1 MRYPKQG
8 STPTLD
14 QERSEILQQ
23 LDNWLETPMLVL
35 GMIWLGLFVVELV
48 WGLNPLLEALGITIW
63 IAFILDFCLKFLLA
77 PRRMAY
83 LQHNWLL
90 VLSLFIPA
98 LRTLRILRILQPLQS
113 IHAIRGLQLLQV
125 MTRTNKGMRML
136 AISIGRRGFGYVI
149 GATTIVTL
157 IGAAGIYAFEH
168 ESSIG
173 STVPISHG
181 INDYAEALWWTA
193 MVMTTIGSDYFPK
206 TAEGRLLCF
215 LLSLYAVG
223 VCGYMTAT
231 LATFFVSQD
240 SEDETSKLMG
250 KISTQTLQEEI
261 AALRTDIQALSRR
274 QSD

>member
-1 MRYPKQG
+1 MRQPPPDAP
-8 STPTLD
+8 PTLD

-35 GMIWLGLFVVELV
+35 GIIWLGLFVVELV

-63 IAFILDFCLKFLLA
+63 IAFILDFCIKFLLA

-98 LRTLRILRILQPLQS
+98 LRTLRILRIIQPLQS
-113 IHAIRGLQLLQV
+113 VHAVRGLQLLQV

-149 GATTIVTL
+149 GATMIVTL

-168 ESSIG
+168 ESPIG
-173 STVPISHG
+173 NG
-181 INDYAEALWWTA
+181 ITNYAAALWWTA

-206 TAEGRLLCF
+206 TAEGRVLCF

-223 VCGYMTAT
+223 VCGYVTAT

-240 SEDETSKLMG
+240 AESEATERVETTS
-250 KISTQTLQEEI
+250 IQALQVEI
-261 AALRTDIQALSRR
+261 TALRADIQALSR
-274 QSD
+274 SKSN

>member
-1 MRYPKQG
+1 MRQPPPDAP
-8 STPTLD
+8 PTLD

-35 GMIWLGLFVVELV
+35 GIIWLGLFVIELV
-48 WGLNPLLEALGITIW
+48 RGLNPLLEALGITIW
-63 IAFILDFCLKFLLA
+63 IAFILDFGIKFLLA

-83 LQHNWLL
+83 LQHNWLS

-98 LRTLRILRILQPLQS
+98 LRTLRILRIIQPLQS
-113 IHAIRGLQLLQV
+113 VHAVRGLQLLQV

-136 AISIGRRGFGYVI
+136 AASIGRRGFGYVI
-149 GATTIVTL
+149 GATMIVTL
-157 IGAAGIYAFEH
+157 MGAAGIYAFEH

-173 STVPISHG
+173 NG
-181 INDYAEALWWTA
+181 ITNYAAALWWTA

-206 TAEGRLLCF
+206 TAEGRVLCF

-223 VCGYMTAT
+223 VCGYVTAT

-240 SEDETSKLMG
+240 AESEATERVETTS
-250 KISTQTLQEEI
+250 IQALQAEI
-261 AALRTDIQALSRR
+261 TALRADIQALSR
-274 QSD
+274 SKSN